1 MSFRILE
8 AGRCPLRVAGRPAFW
23 PRFHTACLRPTC
35 VLVQGRRTLAH
46 QDPGCVPLTR
56 CFQSRGGRPIP
67 CPRNGRAPHPIPGC
81 PPAYSLPAATC
92 RAPGFVQ
99 GDVLRIGS
107 GMSFRATSCAWKA
120 VWLRATAAL
129 RLRCVLVAVS
139 FSSVPRAYQFLFFF
153 SLGPPVPP
161 STPHP
166 DLCAPFPLPSLGHDP
181 VRPSLHLA
189 FKKMTSCSL
198 FVFLNP
204 KQPPA
209 PLKTLRELGIS
220 LIRLGINSSQHF

>member
-56 CFQSRGGRPIP
+56 CFLSRGGRPIP
-67 CPRNGRAPHPIPGC
+67 CPQNGRAPHPIPGMS
-81 PPAYSLPAATC
+81 PHLLSLPAATC

-107 GMSFRATSCAWKA
+107 GMSFRATPCPWEA
-120 VWLRATAAL
+120 VGLRATAAL
-129 RLRCVLVAVS
+129 RCRCVLVAVC
-139 FSSVPRAYQFLFFF
+139 FSSVPRAHQFRFFF
-153 SLGPPVPP
+153 SLGPPVLP
-161 STPHP
+161 STAPQTCEP
-166 DLCAPFPLPSLGHDP
+166 PFPVPSTGHDP

-189 FKKMTSCSL
+189 FT
-198 FVFLNP
+198 
-204 KQPPA
+204 
-209 PLKTLRELGIS
+209 R
-220 LIRLGINSSQHF
+220 

>member
-23 PRFHTACLRPTC
+23 SRFHTARLRPTC

-46 QDPGCVPLTR
+46 QGPGCVPLTR
-56 CFQSRGGRPIP
+56 CSLSLGGRPIP
-67 CPRNGRAPHPIPGC
+67 CSQNGRAPHLIPRC
-81 PPAYSLPAATC
+81 PPPPSPAATC

-99 GDVLRIGS
+99 GDVLRMGS
-107 GMSFRATSCAWKA
+107 GMSFRATSCAWEA

-129 RLRCVLVAVS
+129 RFRCVLVAVC
-139 FSSVPRAYQFLFFF
+139 FSSVPRAHQFPFFF
-153 SLGPPVPP
+153 SLGPPVLP
-161 STPHP
+161 ST
-166 DLCAPFPLPSLGHDP
+166 APQTCEPPPPIPSAGHDP